1 MEFERIIE
9 KGILP
14 ESFFKEEVRNDFLVD
29 TTRKKIWAIALDML
43 IELDRICKK
52 HGIQYFLIAG
62 TLLGAVRHKGF
73 IPWDD
78 DIDVGMMR
86 SDYERF
92 LELSSEFKDPYFLQT
107 PYTDDGYFFSF
118 AKVRNGNSASI
129 SIPFRFERFNQGIAL
144 DVFPVDNCTKED
156 VKQNFDKINSLII
169 DNSNYMRKS
178 SPDAYDR
185 ERHALWSGR
194 NPLSVYE
201 EIQRIARTHENDET
215 DYVSL
220 STCTVYPCEKFVWK
234 KEDVTQLIDME
245 FEGFRFPCPKGYDAI
260 LTTQFGDY
268 MQFPPVEKRGAWH
281 DKNIFNPD
289 VPYRDYRKK
298 FEMIGGGV

>member
-52 HGIQYFLIAG
+52 HGIQYFLIGG

-129 SIPFRFERFNQGIAL
+129 SIPFRFERFNQGISI
-144 DVFPVDNCTKED
+144 DIFPVDNCTKED
-156 VKQNFDKINSLII
+156 VRQNFDKINSLII

-215 DYVSL
+215 DYVNL

-234 KEDVTQLIDME
+234 KEDVTQFIDME
-245 FEGFRFPCPKGYDAI
+245 FEGFSFPCPKGYDAI

-298 FEMIGGGV
+298 LNVSL

>member
-1 MEFERIIE
+1 MTECERIIQS
-9 KGILP
+9 GILP

-52 HGIQYFLIAG
+52 HGIQYFLIGG

-156 VKQNFDKINSLII
+156 VKQNFDKISSLII

-185 ERHALWSGR
+185 ERHARWSGR

-215 DYVSL
+215 DYVNL
-220 STCTVYPCEKFVWK
+220 STCTVYSCEKFVWK
-234 KEDVTQLIDME
+234 KEDVTQFIDME

-260 LTTQFGDY
+260 LTTQYGDY
-268 MQFPPVEKRGAWH
+268 MQFPPVEQRGAWH

-298 FEMIGGGV
+298 LNVSL